1 MEHNMSLR
9 IHWLEMST
17 LRLPLLGEIITVR
30 VSVLWSENHYRGPI
44 DFPLHLVD
52 GPGIPLPLKHA

>member
-1 MEHNMSLR
+1 
-9 IHWLEMST
+9 MST